1 MSRWIINIYLTFKH
15 LIQKALKVSKH
26 SKFKERLSQKR
37 NKKWE
42 NLKEKNLVRLENIL
56 HAEGTTS
63 KNFVKATL
71 KTVKER
77 NSEEKNQVL

>member
-1 MSRWIINIYLTFKH
+1 MTFKN

-56 HAEGTTS
+56 HAERTTS

-77 NSEEKNQVL
+77 NSEEKNEVL